1 MWSRLAVWLAS
12 KLLSG
17 VSLSTTQ
24 RNLLTAAVLDK
35 LGALP
40 FRDILTITGSGQLLL
55 QGRSLDI
62 EKVRQ
67 LQESAKA
74 ALQSQALLLIR
85 EQVAFTA
92 VTNGVHKAE
101 DEKQILFARAA
112 LWWGQ
117 QEHSMLR
124 LLAQEEQEP
133 TL

>member
-1 MWSRLAVWLAS
+1 MWSHMAVWLAS
-12 KLLSG
+12 KLLTRA
-17 VSLSTTQ
+17 SLTVPQ
-24 RNLLTAAVLDK
+24 RNLLTAVVLDK

-40 FRDILTITGSGQLLL
+40 FKDILTVTGSGQILI

-67 LQESAKA
+67 LQEAAKSA
-74 ALQSQALLLIR
+74 LRNQALLLIR
-85 EQVAFTA
+85 EQVAYTA
-92 VTNGVHKAE
+92 VTHGVHKAE

-117 QEHSMLR
+117 QELHMLK